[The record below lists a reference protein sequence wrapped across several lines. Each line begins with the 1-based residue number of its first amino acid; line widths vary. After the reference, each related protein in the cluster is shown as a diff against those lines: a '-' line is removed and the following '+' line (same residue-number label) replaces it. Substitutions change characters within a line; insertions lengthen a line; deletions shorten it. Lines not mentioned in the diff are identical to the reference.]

1 MESYHGHVRT
11 QLDAI
16 LLFEACRQGLIPRI
30 RRRLSERERLQ
41 IGSGSVYIWDEQEAG
56 MRRWTDSKSWSAS
69 RVSGAFL
76 TYREME
82 GNRSKTSTF
91 AGDEADSPDA
101 KGGPVSPSGSD
112 EGYKYKVNGLYK
124 QSFSIVTSTGLKL
137 HLISYYSK
145 EDLNSGKLPQPS
157 TDLNLRS
164 LHIPIDLYPDAPPGS
179 VSIPAITTTPLG
191 PALPNQQQYRPQ
203 HPHQSQQAQ
212 QAKQAQQIQN
222 MLVASPQS
230 TGINNSFPQTS
241 SPISQHASNSFT
253 GQSYV
258 YSQPPHASGYFP
270 PYMAENQQLLRKPT
284 VLSNASPNLKLSSL
298 PTTVQNASGVSLGPL
313 NQIRPVNDNLNN
325 SVLKMPVPQYQGGSG
340 TSDSPGSSEYRPYVK
355 FTEDKRALHIL
366 DKSLVI

>member
-91 AGDEADSPDA
+91 AGDEADSPDS
-101 KGGPVSPSGSD
+101 KSGPASPTSSE

-145 EDLNSGKLPQPS
+145 EDLNSGKLIQPS
-157 TDLNLRS
+157 TDINLRS

-179 VSIPAITTTPLG
+179 VSIPAVTTTPLG
-191 PALPNQQQYRPQ
+191 PVMPNQQQYR
-203 HPHQSQQAQ
+203 SQQ
-212 QAKQAQQIQN
+212 
-222 MLVASPQS
+222 PQS
-230 TGINNSFPQTS
+230 GMFVAPSQSSGVTKAFPQTP
-241 SPISQHASNSFT
+241 SPISQHSSNSFT
-253 GQSYV
+253 GSSYA
-258 YSQPPHASGYFP
+258 YSQPSHASGYFP
-270 PYMAENQQLLRKPT
+270 PYMADKQPLLKPT
-284 VLSNASPNLKLSSL
+284 TDLSNASSVVKVSSFQAPAPNYNGVPLGHLNEARPEDDNATNPGINSL
-298 PTTVQNASGVSLGPL
+298 LQMPIPQFQGAAGNP
-313 NQIRPVNDNLNN
+313 N
-325 SVLKMPVPQYQGGSG
+325 SPEI
-340 TSDSPGSSEYRPYVK
+340 SEYRPYVK

-366 DKSLVI
+366 DRSLVI